1 MNLLVVYVVIRIRLY
16 LLDIL
21 TACNKTTHGKGCSC
35 LYRLVFRLLHIHPA
49 AMSIRIAPAMPPT
62 IPPIAPVDKDLVLEP
77 LEDTEV
83 ACRSEK
89 DAEEV
94 PDTATE
100 LDCAVEDTVVEE
112 EMTVELVDAGVEEV
126 EEAALVTTAE
136 DAALVEV
143 IKPEEETACEE
154 TALLLDT
161 AAVELERMAEAAE
174 LEETT
179 APLDAAEAVL
189 ELAKGEDE
197 DEELATL
204 DDVMAG
210 PAGVVALVVAAT
222 EVGGTAAMMRYQGEG
237 S

>member
-1 MNLLVVYVVIRIRLY
+1 MSFSVVYAVTRIRFC
-16 LLDIL
+16 LLDIH
-21 TACNKTTHGKGCSC
+21 TVCNKTTHGKGCSC

-112 EMTVELVDAGVEEV
+112 EMTVELVDAGVDEV
-126 EEAALVTTAE
+126 EEAGLVDTAE

-143 IKPEEETACEE
+143 IKPEEEADCEE
-154 TALLLDT
+154 TVLLLDA
-161 AAVELERMAEAAE
+161 AAVELERMAETAE
-174 LEETT
+174 LEGTT

-189 ELAKGEDE
+189 ELAKGKDE
-197 DEELATL
+197 DEALATL
-204 DDVMAG
+204 EGRTAG
-210 PAGVVALVVAAT
+210 PADLVALVVAPI
-222 EVGGTAAMMRYQGEG
+222 EVGGTAAMMRYRGER

>member
-1 MNLLVVYVVIRIRLY
+1 MSFSVVYAVTRIRFC
-16 LLDIL
+16 LLDIH
-21 TACNKTTHGKGCSC
+21 TVCNKTTHGKGCSC

-112 EMTVELVDAGVEEV
+112 EMTVELVDAGVDEV
-126 EEAALVTTAE
+126 EEAGFVTTAE

-143 IKPEEETACEE
+143 IKPEEEADCKE
-154 TALLLDT
+154 TVLLLDA
-161 AAVELERMAEAAE
+161 AAVELETAE
-174 LEETT
+174 LEGTT

-189 ELAKGEDE
+189 ELAKGKDE
-197 DEELATL
+197 DDALATL
-204 DDVMAG
+204 DDRTAG
-210 PAGVVALVVAAT
+210 PADLVALVVAPI
-222 EVGGTAAMMRYQGEG
+222 EVGGTAAMMRYQGER